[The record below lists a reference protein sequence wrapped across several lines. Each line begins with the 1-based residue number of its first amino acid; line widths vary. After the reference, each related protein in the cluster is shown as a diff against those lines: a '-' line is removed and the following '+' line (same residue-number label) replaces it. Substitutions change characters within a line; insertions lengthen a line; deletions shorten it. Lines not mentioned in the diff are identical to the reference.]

1 VTLASRIPHRAQ
13 VSLARR
19 KFGVEYPTLYAE
31 SSHKNAKAFN
41 CVQRAHQ
48 QTLEWMAP
56 VMCLTASTGL
66 VFPLAAAVSC
76 GVWTVGKLLYIQ
88 GYSSGDP
95 NGRHLGGAIAH
106 LGDLPLIVMAFVA
119 GNKVLNA

>member
-1 VTLASRIPHRAQ
+1 MTVFSRITYCEQ
-13 VSLARR
+13 VSLARKR
-19 KFGVEYPTLYAE
+19 FGVEYPSLYAD

-56 VMCLTASTGL
+56 VQILTASTGL

-76 GVWTVGKLLYIQ
+76 GVWTVGKMLYIQ
-88 GYSSGDP
+88 GYSSGEP
-95 NGRHLGGAIAH
+95 KARHLGGAIAH
-106 LGDLPLIVMAFVA
+106 RPIHPLVH
-119 GNKVLNA
+119 